1 MAMLDHQLIKGKPMP
16 EQSRGK
22 INPKTVRFLIIF
34 AGVFLAGAVA
44 FTLPRLGGRL
54 AVPLLPSGIALA
66 LLYRW
71 GRGLWPAVF
80 LAGLAIDLCFGQPI
94 LASIGVGIGL
104 AAGTWLAVRLL
115 ERGGFDE
122 SFSRAKD
129 VPLFLL
135 AVAVG
140 MTLPPAFGLLGFFFS
155 GSTSFATHPINW
167 VRWWNNAASGAFLV
181 GPPLMAY
188 NRRSLDRFREHWTEG
203 ALWLLGVLVLCG
215 AILVATADTVRP
227 LVMVA
232 SLFLVV
238 ISAVRFGLVPAAGAS
253 FAVSTVA
260 AASVIFGIGLFG
272 RYDPLGGLVLIWSF
286 VGGLAG
292 VSLIIT
298 ALLGERDTASLE
310 VLRAEQRYQQIFNG
324 SPQPLWV
331 HAPDSLG
338 FLLVNDAA
346 VRQYGWTRDELMAR
360 TVDVLAGSA
369 KTVLPPLRDTGATFD
384 LAPEP
389 FETQH
394 VTKDGRVLEVEV
406 WTQSIDCGG
415 LPGELVF
422 AIDVTERRAFGQAL
436 MDAIGGEQRRIAQEM
451 HDGLG
456 QELTGLALSV
466 RALANRAQKERDAI
480 SVDLDQL
487 ALLATSCIQDAHR
500 IVQGLSPLTN
510 SDGNLDAALEALAQ
524 RSSLSGTRVRFRSR
538 HETPPN
544 VELKMR
550 NHLYRIAQE
559 AVQNA
564 LKHSGAKSI
573 EIELAARAGDLR
585 LSVVDDGQGLIT
597 ATANSGLGM
606 RTMRFR
612 ASAIGGK
619 LSVTRGADG
628 GNSVVCEVP
637 TKQIFAATA

>member
-1 MAMLDHQLIKGKPMP
+1 MLDHQLIKGKPMP

-22 INPKTVRFLIIF
+22 INPKTVRLLIVF
-34 AGVFLAGAVA
+34 AAVFLAGAVA
-44 FTLPRLGGRL
+44 FALPHLGGRL
-54 AVPLLPSGIALA
+54 AVPLLPSGFALA
-66 LLYRW
+66 LTYRW
-71 GRGLWPAVF
+71 GRGMWPAVF
-80 LAGLAIDLCFGQPI
+80 AAGLAIDLCFGQPI
-94 LASIGVGIGL
+94 LASIGVGTGL
-104 AAGTWLAVRLL
+104 ASGTWVAVRLL

-129 VPLFLL
+129 VPVFLL
-135 AVAVG
+135 AVAIG
-140 MTLPPAFGLLGFFFS
+140 MTLAPTFGLIGFYFS
-155 GSTSFATHPINW
+155 GSTSFASSPINW

-188 NRRSLDRFREHWTEG
+188 NRRSFDRLVQHWRES
-203 ALWLLGVLVLCG
+203 ALFLLGLFILCV
-215 AILVATADTVRP
+215 AILAATADTLRP
-227 LVMVA
+227 LVMVS

-238 ISAVRFGLVPAAGAS
+238 ISAVRFGLVAAAGAS

-260 AASVIFGIGLFG
+260 ASSVIFGIGLFG
-272 RYDPLGGLVLIWSF
+272 RYEPLGGLVLIWSF

-310 VLRAEQRYQQIFNG
+310 VLRAEQRYAQIFNG

-331 HAPDSLG
+331 HDPGSLR

-346 VRQYGWTRDELMAR
+346 VRQYGWTRDELMSR
-360 TVDVLAGSA
+360 TVDLLAGSTTR
-369 KTVLPPLRDTGATFD
+369 TVLPPLRDTGATFD

-573 EIELAARAGDLR
+573 DIELAARPGDLR
-585 LSVVDDGQGLIT
+585 LSVVDDGQGVI
-597 ATANSGLGM
+597 AASASSGLGM

-612 ASAIGGK
+612 ASAIGGR
-619 LSVTRGADG
+619 LSVTRGANG

-637 TKQIFAATA
+637 TKPIFAATA